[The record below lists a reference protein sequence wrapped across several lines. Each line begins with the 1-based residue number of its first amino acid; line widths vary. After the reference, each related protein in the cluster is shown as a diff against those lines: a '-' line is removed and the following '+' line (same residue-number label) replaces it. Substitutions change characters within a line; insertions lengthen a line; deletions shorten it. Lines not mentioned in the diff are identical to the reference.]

1 MKIVLSDA
9 NIFIDLCNIGLLD
22 EFFSLNFEFHT
33 TEQVMNEI
41 KRPEQKQQIEKYI
54 NKSLNI
60 KILTGI
66 DVLEV
71 AQLLN
76 SNVSNLSYVDCEVW
90 YLSKQQNLT
99 LLTGDKNLRLQAT
112 KDNIEVRGI
121 LFLFD
126 EMIEQN
132 CITQKYAYDK
142 LFLLSKTNIRLPK
155 KEIEKRLINWNS

>member
-22 EFFSLNFEFHT
+22 EFFSLDFEFHT
-33 TEQVMNEI
+33 TEQVVNEI
-41 KRPEQKQQIEKYI
+41 KRPEQKQQINKHI
-54 NKSLNI
+54 NKNLNI

-66 DVLEV
+66 DILEV
-71 AQLLN
+71 AQLF
-76 SNVSNLSYVDCEVW
+76 SGNVSNLSYVDCEVW
-90 YLSKQQNLT
+90 YISKQHNLT
-99 LLTGDKNLRLQAT
+99 LLTGDKNLRNQAT
-112 KDNIEVRGI
+112 KDNIEVRGV

-155 KEIEKRLINWNS
+155 KEVEKRLEAWNS